1 MLGIGLDELKRR
13 DASRRRRRTIALVTA
28 SVAGMVI
35 TSVLAAAAWIARNE
49 AIEQRALA
57 EKEAETSRQVTTFIV
72 DLFKIS
78 DPSEGVGN
86 KITAR
91 EILDKGAARIE
102 TELADQPAIQATLM
116 DTMGTVYTG
125 LGLYPTAIPLMRE
138 SLRKRRSLFRRH
150 DSRDREDP
158 RPPRRGADAQGGL

>member
-1 MLGIGLDELKRR
+1 M
-13 DASRRRRRTIALVTA
+13 
-28 SVAGMVI
+28 
-35 TSVLAAAAWIARNE
+35 
-49 AIEQRALA
+49 
-57 EKEAETSRQVTTFIV
+57 V

-86 KITAR
+86 TITAR

-125 LGLYPTAIPLMRE
+125 LGLYPTAIPLMRQ
-138 SLRKRRSLFRRH
+138 SLRKRKSLSRRH
-150 DSRDREDP
+150 DGRDREDASATSA
-158 RPPRRGADAQGGL
+158 RR